1 MNARSPNCAG
11 VRAWLCLFFNHIN
24 IACTIRNV
32 KHIFYIYFDKND
44 LCAWHVTVQTGCS
57 SKSAAAAKYIC
68 VWHVTVQTG
77 CSSKSVAAA
86 KYICVW
92 HVTVQT
98 GCSSKS
104 VAAAKYICV
113 WHVTVQTGCSCCSL
127 SAQSIHLREKNIAGP
142 TERSSK
148 GGVPPLLIARREG
161 PAFFDEDDLCA
172 AI

>member
-1 MNARSPNCAG
+1 MSCNICSQQEKKPGSAKPPGHRIPNKYISMNARSPNCAG

-24 IACTIRNV
+24 IACPIRSV
-32 KHIFYIYFDKND
+32 KHIFYIYFYEYD
-44 LCAWHVTVQTGCS
+44 LCAWHM
-57 SKSAAAAKYIC
+57 
-68 VWHVTVQTG
+68 
-77 CSSKSVAAA
+77 
-86 KYICVW
+86 
-92 HVTVQT
+92 TVQT

-148 GGVPPLLIARREG
+148 GGMPPLLIARREG

-172 AI
+172 ASETSMQPV

>member
-24 IACTIRNV
+24 IACPIRSV
-32 KHIFYIYFDKND
+32 KHIFYIYFYEYD
-44 LCAWHVTVQTGCS
+44 LCAWHMTVQTGCS
-57 SKSAAAAKYIC
+57 SKSA
-68 VWHVTVQTG
+68 
-77 CSSKSVAAA
+77 
-86 KYICVW
+86 
-92 HVTVQT
+92 
-98 GCSSKS
+98 
-104 VAAAKYICV
+104 AAAKYICV

-148 GGVPPLLIARREG
+148 GGMPPLLIARREG

-172 AI
+172 AYETSMQPV

>member
-1 MNARSPNCAG
+1 MPHQ
-11 VRAWLCLFFNHIN
+11 VRQAH
-24 IACTIRNV
+24 
-32 KHIFYIYFDKND
+32 FYIYFNEYDLAEYD
-44 LCAWHVTVQTGCS
+44 LCA
-57 SKSAAAAKYIC
+57 
-68 VWHVTVQTG
+68 
-77 CSSKSVAAA
+77 
-86 KYICVW
+86 
-92 HVTVQT
+92 
-98 GCSSKS
+98 
-104 VAAAKYICV
+104 

>member
-1 MNARSPNCAG
+1 MRRGESVALLVFQPHKYSMPHQ
-11 VRAWLCLFFNHIN
+11 VRQAH
-24 IACTIRNV
+24 
-32 KHIFYIYFDKND
+32 FYIYFNGDD
-44 LCAWHVTVQTGCS
+44 LCVWHMTVQTGCS

-77 CSSKSVAAA
+77 CSSKSA
-86 KYICVW
+86 
-92 HVTVQT
+92 
-98 GCSSKS
+98 
-104 VAAAKYICV
+104 AAAKYICV

-148 GGVPPLLIARREG
+148 GGMPPLLIARREG

-172 AI
+172 AYETSMQPV

>member
-24 IACTIRNV
+24 IACPIRSV
-32 KHIFYIYFDKND
+32 KHIFYIYFYEYN

-57 SKSAAAAKYIC
+57 SKSA
-68 VWHVTVQTG
+68 
-77 CSSKSVAAA
+77 
-86 KYICVW
+86 
-92 HVTVQT
+92 
-98 GCSSKS
+98 
-104 VAAAKYICV
+104 AAAKYICV

>member
-1 MNARSPNCAG
+1 MRRGESVALLVFQPHKYSMPHQ
-11 VRAWLCLFFNHIN
+11 VRQAH
-24 IACTIRNV
+24 
-32 KHIFYIYFDKND
+32 FYIYFNEYDLAEYD
-44 LCAWHVTVQTGCS
+44 LCA
-57 SKSAAAAKYIC
+57 
-68 VWHVTVQTG
+68 
-77 CSSKSVAAA
+77 
-86 KYICVW
+86 
-92 HVTVQT
+92 
-98 GCSSKS
+98 
-104 VAAAKYICV
+104 

>member
-24 IACTIRNV
+24 IACPIRSV
-32 KHIFYIYFDKND
+32 KHIFYIYFYEYD
-44 LCAWHVTVQTGCS
+44 LCAWHMTVQTGCS
-57 SKSAAAAKYIC
+57 SKSA
-68 VWHVTVQTG
+68 
-77 CSSKSVAAA
+77 
-86 KYICVW
+86 
-92 HVTVQT
+92 
-98 GCSSKS
+98 
-104 VAAAKYICV
+104 AAAKYICV